1 MTGAKRCLKTG
12 PRYSQ
17 HQPWRVVGQQKANY
31 QDFGL
36 RGEQCC
42 CGKGCHKQAT
52 INGKINHKA
61 ELHQHYIEAAQLAL
75 LNKDPLCN
83 EGGCIMTFCQTLDLV
98 GVNEE
103 DRHLQ
108 IDKAA
113 NEEGTGIPVDLG
125 PCAWNLD
132 PAPLRIPG
140 WQGHEKPLSSLIF
153 A

>member
-1 MTGAKRCLKTG
+1 
-12 PRYSQ
+12 
-17 HQPWRVVGQQKANY
+17 
-31 QDFGL
+31 
-36 RGEQCC
+36 
-42 CGKGCHKQAT
+42 
-52 INGKINHKA
+52 
-61 ELHQHYIEAAQLAL
+61 
-75 LNKDPLCN
+75 
-83 EGGCIMTFCQTLDLV
+83 MTFCQTLDLV

-125 PCAWNLD
+125 PCACNLD
-132 PAPLRIPG
+132 PASLRIPG